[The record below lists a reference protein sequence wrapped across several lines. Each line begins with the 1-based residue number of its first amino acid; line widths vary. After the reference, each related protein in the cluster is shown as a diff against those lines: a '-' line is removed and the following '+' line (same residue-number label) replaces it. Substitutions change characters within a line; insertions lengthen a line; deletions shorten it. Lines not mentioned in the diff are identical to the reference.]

1 MLSVLSPGAGCGSA
15 VYTHSPSHGAGGQ
28 MMILLGHEDT
38 GDSSFNKK
46 GRNSFGPLP
55 RQRRWVIS
63 VSTYLYLIE

>member
-38 GDSSFNKK
+38 GVHLSTRKAVTHLAPFLGK
-46 GRNSFGPLP
+46 GIG
-55 RQRRWVIS
+55 IS
-63 VSTYLYLIE
+63 LYLHTYI